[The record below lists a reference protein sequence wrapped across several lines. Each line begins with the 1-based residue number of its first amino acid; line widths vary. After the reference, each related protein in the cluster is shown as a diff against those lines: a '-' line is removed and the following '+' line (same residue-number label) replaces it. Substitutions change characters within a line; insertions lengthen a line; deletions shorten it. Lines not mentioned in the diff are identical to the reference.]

1 MSIFSTSFVF
11 KEDGSVVKVGFW
23 FAFVLSA
30 LEAVNVFSSSL
41 AFSSTSTL
49 VFDLTEGP
57 AASFLVGDC
66 IIIFWIFSLFF
77 VFT

>member
-23 FAFVLSA
+23 FASVLSA
-30 LEAVNVFSSSL
+30 LEAVNVFASSL

-57 AASFLVGDC
+57 ALYFFEGDC
-66 IIIFWIFSLFF
+66 ILSWIFSLFF